1 MLEKSVNYT
10 ILLRNPVTMV
20 AAKELIFTRCT
31 D

>member
-1 MLEKSVNYT
+1 VNYT